1 MSLPP
6 PPALIIGYGNL
17 HRSDD
22 ALGLHAAR
30 LLAPRV
36 DPHLVRIIALQQ
48 LTFDL
53 AETISK
59 VQLCLL
65 IDAAA
70 SATASDTPGEIRIRR
85 ILPDR
90 NATNPL
96 HHHLPPESLLA
107 FTLALYHHVPLT
119 LLFTVTAASFDHA
132 LGLTPPVAAAL
143 PTLVDQLV
151 ATLHRELP
159 AAQK

>member
-1 MSLPP
+1 MPLPL

-17 HRSDD
+17 HRADD

-36 DPHLVRIIALQQ
+36 DPHLVRILALQQ

-53 AETISK
+53 AETISN

-70 SATASDTPGEIRIRR
+70 GDTPGEIHTRR
-85 ILPDR
+85 LFPDR
-90 NATNPL
+90 DATGPLL
-96 HHHLPPESLLA
+96 HHVPPESLLA
-107 FTLALYHHVPLT
+107 FTFALYHHVPLT

-151 ATLHRELP
+151 ATLRREL
-159 AAQK
+159 AARL